1 MSFKLNNVV
10 PWGRSFVEYTK
21 MFSLTKA
28 DLDKKI
34 LDCAGGPASFN
45 AEMNYR
51 GNKVISCDPIYQFTE
66 AEIRSRIQETTALIV
81 AGLQASLDRF
91 VWQEIESPLE
101 LSKLRME
108 AMDKFLTDF
117 SQGKVEGRYLSRQL
131 PELKDLEFNFNKL
144 PIIWLLLREFDVMAG
159 VLFLCQFLPFPDNSF
174 DLALCSHFLFTYS
187 EQLSGDFHL
196 TAILELCRV
205 AKEVRIFPLLENFT
219 GEASPYIQPVIEQL
233 REKGYE
239 ARIEKVAYEFQ
250 QGGNEMLLVSL
261 PARE

>member
-21 MFSLTKA
+21 MFSLTEA
-28 DLDKKI
+28 DLEKKI

-45 AEMNYR
+45 AKMNYG

-66 AEIRSRIQETTALIV
+66 AEIRSRIQETSSLIV

-101 LSKLRME
+101 LYRLRME
-108 AMDKFLTDF
+108 AMDKFLRDF
-117 SQGKVEGRYLSRQL
+117 PQGKAEGRYLSRKL
-131 PELKDLEFNFNKL
+131 PKLEDLEFNANKL
-144 PIIWLLLREFDVMAG
+144 PIIWLLLRKFDVIAG
-159 VLFLCQFLPFPDNSF
+159 TIFLHQHLPFSDNSF

-187 EQLSGDFHL
+187 EQLSFNFHL

-219 GEASPYIQPVIEQL
+219 GEVSPHLQPVIKQL
-233 REKGYE
+233 AERGYE
-239 ARIEKVAYEFQ
+239 VNIKEVAYEFQ
-250 QGGNEMLLVSL
+250 QGGNQMLQVI
-261 PARE
+261 